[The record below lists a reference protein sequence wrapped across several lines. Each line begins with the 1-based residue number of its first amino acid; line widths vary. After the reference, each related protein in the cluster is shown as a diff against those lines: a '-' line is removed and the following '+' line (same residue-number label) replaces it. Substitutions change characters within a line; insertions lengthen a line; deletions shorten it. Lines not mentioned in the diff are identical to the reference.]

1 MKISRLTFQICAVGM
16 LVFSAAVMAQDADK
30 QKLIEIEKAFAA
42 NPNYGPETAAMAKQ
56 YYYDGN
62 LVQLTGIGQIGTLP
76 KARILEVISKPDPT
90 DANVKSSQTV
100 SDFRVEL
107 YGDTALV
114 AYKMT
119 NTDTGHKDAALNAT
133 DRYGCLDTFVK
144 VKGQWLVVG
153 NACSHETPVSKAKMD
168 AIKKAMTQQPKDVQQ
183 AYH

>member
-1 MKISRLTFQICAVGM
+1 MKISGLSLQICAVGM
-16 LVFSAAVMAQDADK
+16 VMFAVAVMAQDADK
-30 QKLIEIEKAFAA
+30 QKLIEMEKTFAA
-42 NPNYGPETAAMAKQ
+42 NPNNGPETAALAKQ

-76 KARILEVISKPDPT
+76 KARVLEVVSKPNPADP
-90 DANVKSSQTV
+90 DVKSSQTV

-119 NTDTGHKDAALNAT
+119 NTDTGHKDAALNVT
-133 DRYGCLDTFVK
+133 DHYGCLDTFVK
-144 VKGQWLVVG
+144 VKGQWLFVG
-153 NACSHETPVSKAKMD
+153 NACSYETPLSKAKMD
-168 AIKKAMTQQPKDVQQ
+168 AIKKSMTQQQKDVQQ